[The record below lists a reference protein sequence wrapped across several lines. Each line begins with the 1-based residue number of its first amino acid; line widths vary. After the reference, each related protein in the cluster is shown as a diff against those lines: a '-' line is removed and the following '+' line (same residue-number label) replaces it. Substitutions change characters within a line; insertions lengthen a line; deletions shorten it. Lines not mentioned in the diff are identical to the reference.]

1 MTILSSISGPRDL
14 DDLSVLQ
21 LKQLAEEIRAFLVEN
36 VARTGGHL
44 GPNLGV
50 VELTLAM
57 HRVFWSPDD
66 PFVFDTGHQSYVHKL
81 LTGRQDFSG
90 LRSRGGLAG
99 YPQRSES
106 AHDVVES
113 SHASSSLSWADGIS
127 RAFMQTG
134 RADRHVVAVVGDG
147 ALTGGMTWEAL
158 NNISDDNER
167 NLVIIVNDNGRSYA
181 PTIGGMARYL
191 NRARTAPS
199 YRAMY
204 RTSGRAFGRFG
215 AAGRAM
221 YRGLRGGT
229 HGFLS
234 RLTNNVALYSNLD
247 IKYLGPVDGHD
258 LEAMIE
264 TLKLAK
270 SYGAPVIVHAI
281 TEKGRGYQPA
291 LDDLED
297 QFHAVGKINPDT
309 GVAMSNSTALS
320 WTDIFADELVRVG
333 ERRNDVIA
341 ITAAMLRPTGL
352 ARFAERFP
360 DRVYDVGIAEQ
371 HAVTA
376 AAGMAF
382 GGLHPVVAMYA
393 TFMNRAFDQVLM
405 DVGLHGAGV
414 TFVLD
419 RAGVTGPDGPS
430 HHGIW
435 DLAMLQI
442 VPRIRIGVPRDA
454 ARLVELLD
462 EAVDVGDAPTV
473 VRFPK
478 GEVGADIS
486 AIERFEDGV
495 EVLSR
500 GGAPDVL
507 ILPIGPM
514 ASMALEVAERLRAE
528 GIGVTVVDPRWAIPV
543 QPSVVRLAA
552 EHRIVI
558 TIEDGI
564 RVGGVGTRVRQ
575 VLRDAGVDTAVDELG
590 VPDEFIQHATRE
602 QILIDAGLTVDK
614 ITEDIIEQVRG
625 TRIPI
630 ARPASA

>member
-1 MTILSSISGPRDL
+1 
-14 DDLSVLQ
+14 
-21 LKQLAEEIRAFLVEN
+21 
-36 VARTGGHL
+36 
-44 GPNLGV
+44 
-50 VELTLAM
+50 
-57 HRVFWSPDD
+57 
-66 PFVFDTGHQSYVHKL
+66 
-81 LTGRQDFSG
+81 
-90 LRSRGGLAG
+90 
-99 YPQRSES
+99 
-106 AHDVVES
+106 
-113 SHASSSLSWADGIS
+113 
-127 RAFMQTG
+127 
-134 RADRHVVAVVGDG
+134 
-147 ALTGGMTWEAL
+147 
-158 NNISDDNER
+158 
-167 NLVIIVNDNGRSYA
+167 
-181 PTIGGMARYL
+181 
-191 NRARTAPS
+191 
-199 YRAMY
+199 
-204 RTSGRAFGRFG
+204 
-215 AAGRAM
+215 
-221 YRGLRGGT
+221 
-229 HGFLS
+229 
-234 RLTNNVALYSNLD
+234 
-247 IKYLGPVDGHD
+247 
-258 LEAMIE
+258 
-264 TLKLAK
+264 
-270 SYGAPVIVHAI
+270 
-281 TEKGRGYQPA
+281 
-291 LDDLED
+291 
-297 QFHAVGKINPDT
+297 
-309 GVAMSNSTALS
+309 
-320 WTDIFADELVRVG
+320 
-333 ERRNDVIA
+333 
-341 ITAAMLRPTGL
+341 
-352 ARFAERFP
+352 
-360 DRVYDVGIAEQ
+360 
-371 HAVTA
+371 
-376 AAGMAF
+376 
-382 GGLHPVVAMYA
+382 
-393 TFMNRAFDQVLM
+393 
-405 DVGLHGAGV
+405 
-414 TFVLD
+414 
-419 RAGVTGPDGPS
+419 
-430 HHGIW
+430 
-435 DLAMLQI
+435 MLQI